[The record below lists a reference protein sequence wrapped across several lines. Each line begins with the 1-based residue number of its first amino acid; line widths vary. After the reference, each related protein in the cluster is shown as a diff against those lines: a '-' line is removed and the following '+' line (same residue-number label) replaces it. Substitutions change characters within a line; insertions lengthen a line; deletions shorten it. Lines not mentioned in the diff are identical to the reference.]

1 MDQSPPTSSGSNEMY
16 PRVRLGEAALT
27 IQNQERQRII
37 RIVALLSQ
45 QRSAE
50 IALHGNQMKWWLTL
64 VMLQPL
70 CPAAT
75 EVAYAVED
83 NYPALDFHGPYAA
96 DPPAMKGVI
105 FETMR

>member
-1 MDQSPPTSSGSNEMY
+1 MY
-16 PRVRLGEAALT
+16 PRIRLGETALA
-27 IQNQERQRII
+27 IQDQECHRVVRII
-37 RIVALLSQ
+37 ALLSQ

-50 IALHGNQMKWWLTL
+50 IALHGNQMKRWLAL

-83 NYPALDFHGPYAA
+83 NYPAFDFHGSYAA

>member
-1 MDQSPPTSSGSNEMY
+1 MY
-16 PRVRLGEAALT
+16 PRVGLGEAAFA
-27 IQNQERQRII
+27 IQDQERQRII

-45 QRSAE
+45 QCSPQ
-50 IALHGNQMKWWLTL
+50 IALHGSQMKRWLAL

-75 EVAYAVED
+75 EVAYAVEHD
-83 NYPALDFHGPYAA
+83 YPALGLHGPYAA